1 LQAEASQCRLA
12 SDAIGA
18 SLSALSRT
26 KNGKGKAALNT
37 QNANEAKKHY
47 QQMGREFSSMPIDDR
62 MLKGKST

>member
-1 LQAEASQCRLA
+1 
-12 SDAIGA
+12 
-18 SLSALSRT
+18 LSRT

-47 QQMGREFSSMPIDDR
+47 QQMGREFSSMSIDDR